1 MDKVGYLYYN
11 IYVKGQSWLF
21 NMIKRN
27 SSEYLKMLGSRI
39 KQYRVKIG
47 LSQSDIES
55 KTGLSVRTISRFE
68 QGASIQFEAFIKIL
82 IALNLSENLNLLVE
96 DQTDRPSY
104 YLLKSPSPN
113 TRARKKAFKTGE
125 FVWGEDK

>member
-1 MDKVGYLYYN
+1 
-11 IYVKGQSWLF
+11 
-21 NMIKRN
+21 MIKRN